1 MFDPQKLP
9 QLKAYAKVLD
19 DDSVTP
25 KLKLL
30 EVIEEVEN
38 AQRQIAQIQQQAKMM
53 QQRAMQFISQDP
65 SAQASQ
71 LVDAQRQVGMQNAQA
86 QITA

>member
-1 MFDPQKLP
+1 MIFHQPAGLFS
-9 QLKAYAKVLD
+9 KAKRYAMVRQQR
-19 DDSVTP
+19 
-25 KLKLL
+25 
-30 EVIEEVEN
+30 I
-38 AQRQIAQIQQQAKMM
+38 ARRQIAQIQQQAKMM